1 MGNCC
6 STKVG
11 VVEEPISISLD
22 SNKIVITEGP
32 LTEVKAISELQA
44 QSISLDP
51 NEIAKWKRNV
61 ADMLAAKELMTY
73 ALARKRRDFSTT
85 GDLVEFLQKS
95 PAKSE
100 LARAWVIYAWI
111 SHNIAYNID
120 GYRSH
125 NYGLNDAESVLQ
137 TGMSVCAGYA
147 SLFVS
152 LARALDL
159 DVMEVSGYSKGFG
172 YQIGSGW
179 EKSDHAWNALRIKG
193 RWYFIDATWGAGH
206 VSDSYE
212 FKFKFQPYWFA
223 VPYCVMIND
232 HLPEYEKRL
241 SLEVG
246 Y

>member
-11 VVEEPISISLD
+11 VVEEPISLD
-22 SNKIVITEGP
+22 SNKIVIAEEP
-32 LTEVKAISELQA
+32 LSQEKAIGELQT

-51 NEIAKWKRNV
+51 NEIAMWKRNV
-61 ADMLAAKELMTY
+61 ADMLAASELMTY
-73 ALARKRRDFSTT
+73 ALARKRQDFSTT
-85 GDLVEFLQKS
+85 SSLIEFLQNS
-95 PAKSE
+95 PAKSK
-100 LARAWVIYAWI
+100 LARAWVIYVWI

-125 NYGLNDAESVLQ
+125 NYGLNDAESVLR
-137 TGMSVCAGYA
+137 TGTSVCAGY
-147 SLFVS
+147 SNLFAT

-159 DVMEVSGYSKGFG
+159 DVLEVSGYSKGFG
-172 YQIGSGW
+172 YQIGKGW
-179 EKSDHAWNALRIKG
+179 EKSDHAWNAFKVKG
-193 RWYFIDATWGAGH
+193 KWYFIDATWGAGH
-206 VSDSYE
+206 ASASYE
-212 FKFKFQPYWFA
+212 FKFQFQPYWFA
-223 VPYCVMIND
+223 VPYGVMVND